1 MFLIWFTSG
10 IAVSY
15 MRSLNTGLE
24 NLGTIK
30 PMVSGEVNVPS
41 GGTIDPTNLCSMWLA
56 PGVYFI
62 EGTAKFNLPKPTS
75 IDPYIKSTDGKYT
88 IGNTVL
94 TLPAGFQWIKNA
106 GILKVEETSKQIV
119 LAVQQTCSSTISCA
133 ANIVVMQIRLYGI

>member
-1 MFLIWFTSG
+1 
-10 IAVSY
+10 

-94 TLPAGFQWIKNA
+94 TLPTGFQWIKNA